1 MPSMIVKK
9 LNLFG
14 SSWGLKWTDPY
25 FWTENLQD
33 WLESNGKAA
42 ECLFPRNPPWKF
54 VLLFTIWI
62 IWKNGNQVVIKGKSQ
77 SPSLATKTKNWAV
90 EYLFCASSPR
100 SANRLVLRQIRWEK
114 PQTGWKKLNTDGSFI
129 GNAGSTGCGGII
141 WDEHGHWVK
150 GYAIKIRITNSF
162 IAEL

>member
-25 FWTENLQD
+25 FWTRDLQD

-42 ECLFPRNPPWKF
+42 ECLFPQNSPWKF
-54 VLLFTIWI
+54 VILFAIWI

-77 SPSLATKTKNWAV
+77 NLSLAIETKNRVV

-114 PQTGWKKLNTDGSFI
+114 PQAGWKKLNIDGSSI
-129 GNAGSTGCGGII
+129 GNLGLAGCGGII
-141 WDEHGHWVK
+141 RDEHGH
-150 GYAIKIRITNSF
+150 
-162 IAEL
+162 